1 MTSTVTY
8 KIENEIA
15 IVTMNNPPANQ
26 FSEALINDFISAFEH
41 LHEETLRVV
50 VLTGTNQFF
59 QAGVDISMLGNVET
73 KQKGLE
79 FCDVCQK
86 ITNLVATMPCP
97 VIAMVNGVALGGG
110 SELIAAC
117 DIRVA
122 SKDAKFGLPEVGWGV
137 YPGAGGTKRIPALI
151 GPGKAKMLMFSG
163 KTLTADEALE
173 IGLVDEVVEADSL
186 LDNTMT
192 LATMI
197 ARQSPSAVRGVKM
210 AIDKGL
216 HVSLEEALAIERDGL
231 GELVETGDLLE
242 GSAAFAA
249 RRKPVYEV
257 K

>member
-1 MTSTVTY
+1 MTSTVTFE
-8 KIENEIA
+8 IDNEIA
-15 IVTMNNPPANQ
+15 VVTMNNPPANQ
-26 FSEALINDFISAFEH
+26 FSEALINDFISTFEN
-41 LHEETLRVV
+41 LHKEKLRVV

-59 QAGVDISMLGNVET
+59 QAGVDISMLGSVKT
-73 KQKGLE
+73 KEKGLE

-97 VIAMVNGVALGGG
+97 VIAMVNGFALGGG

-117 DIRVA
+117 DIRIA

-151 GPGKAKMLMFSG
+151 GPGKAKMLLFSG

-173 IGLVDEVVEADSL
+173 IGLVDEVVEAGSLMDS
-186 LDNTMT
+186 TMT

-197 ARQSPSAVRGVKM
+197 ARQSPSAVKGVKA

-216 HVSLEEALAIERDGL
+216 YVSLEEALKIEREGL
-231 GELVETGDLLE
+231 GNLVETGDLLE
-242 GSAAFAA
+242 GSAAFSAK
-249 RRKPVYEV
+249 RRPVYEV